1 MFRHIFEKIIK
12 NKYKNKSSE
21 VWNGGGGSGAG
32 LAGLAAAGDVPPTE
46 RRKVWT
52 KSNSHFFWMAL

>member
-1 MFRHIFEKIIK
+1 ME
-12 NKYKNKSSE
+12 
-21 VWNGGGGSGAG
+21 GGGSGAG